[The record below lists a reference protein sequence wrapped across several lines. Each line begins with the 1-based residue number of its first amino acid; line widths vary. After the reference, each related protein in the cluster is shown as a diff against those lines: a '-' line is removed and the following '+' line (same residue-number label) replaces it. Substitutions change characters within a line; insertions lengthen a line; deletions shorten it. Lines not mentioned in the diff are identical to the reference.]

1 MTSMP
6 LYSSI
11 PIAIFCSIGIMTT
24 IKRVMNIRMAR
35 AMKREL
41 EGNIDVA
48 KLRRSIKNDQIVSI
62 NTGFSMHEPDVF
74 FITIKINQEKVRLV
88 VRNLRLD
95 DSSGSLWQNIE
106 LIREAFELGLS
117 DLKTRQSK
125 DV

>member
-1 MTSMP
+1 
-6 LYSSI
+6 
-11 PIAIFCSIGIMTT
+11 
-24 IKRVMNIRMAR
+24 
-35 AMKREL
+35 
-41 EGNIDVA
+41 
-48 KLRRSIKNDQIVSI
+48 
-62 NTGFSMHEPDVF
+62 MHEPDVF